1 MLKKIAISFCAVI
14 VAIFALAYWQIDRV
28 NAVLTNVLNE
38 KHITFSQLDFTFFP
52 QVEIRLSD
60 VKWQDQQVRSVFA
73 LKVYLQSEFWSLL
86 ALEKRV
92 KTVRFEQMD
101 VWYSGQHEPD
111 LVGITGE
118 IAGDFLIE
126 PNQIQLANILL
137 KMTFAK
143 PILFNTQQLEIALQ
157 KGSIKQHSASDW
169 QVIFD
174 DVKIN
179 GEHFVLFTL
188 KATQQPTMLSTVSE
202 LHYAHS
208 QSQSQFDLQLF
219 NKVNSTQRVRFVGKN
234 IALAPWQK
242 MLNLP
247 YLLTGEAD
255 ISGDLVLT
263 DTKTE
268 KGKVAIRMAEGH
280 FNGLNLLDLVT
291 KYLPIHYDEARFNRE
306 DLNTSFQHLQS
317 SLSWNA
323 TKLNLDTLT
332 FHIDKVRVSGQGA
345 VNLKTMTCDVTLN
358 LGLTSPQYQH
368 FSLPIRFFDSC
379 SSPQYKVE
387 FNQNL
392 RHQLKDLIKE
402 KLR

>member
-1 MLKKIAISFCAVI
+1 M
-14 VAIFALAYWQIDRV
+14 
-28 NAVLTNVLNE
+28 
-38 KHITFSQLDFTFFP
+38 
-52 QVEIRLSD
+52 
-60 VKWQDQQVRSVFA
+60 
-73 LKVYLQSEFWSLL
+73 
-86 ALEKRV
+86 
-92 KTVRFEQMD
+92 
-101 VWYSGQHEPD
+101 
-111 LVGITGE
+111 
-118 IAGDFLIE
+118 
-126 PNQIQLANILL
+126 
-137 KMTFAK
+137 
-143 PILFNTQQLEIALQ
+143 
-157 KGSIKQHSASDW
+157 
-169 QVIFD
+169 
-174 DVKIN
+174 
-179 GEHFVLFTL
+179 
-188 KATQQPTMLSTVSE
+188 
-202 LHYAHS
+202 
-208 QSQSQFDLQLF
+208 
-219 NKVNSTQRVRFVGKN
+219 RFVGKN